1 MRFESHFEESRDKVG
16 KPQFEQKMQWAK
28 QNVVHLSFLYFLPA
42 VMPEGERKT
51 VLNRIRIPQI
61 SFTSVFSRARR
72 DGRSSCTLVLGPCLA
87 TDEASGSFC
96 GRLH

>member
-28 QNVVHLSFLYFLPA
+28 QNVVRLSFLYFLPA
-42 VMPEGERKT
+42 VMPEGEGKT

-61 SFTSVFSRARR
+61 SFTSVFSRARE
-72 DGRSSCTLVLGPCLA
+72 GRQKQLYPRAPPVPCN
-87 TDEASGSFC
+87 
-96 GRLH
+96 R